1 MAAIKKYR
9 TCNLC
14 EAICGLEI
22 DVKENKVLAI
32 RGDKN
37 DVFSKGHICPK
48 AVGLKDIHE
57 DPDRLKKPLQ
67 KVNGEWIEISWEKAI
82 DFTAKQLV
90 DIQLANSQ
98 NAVAIYQGNP
108 SVHNLGTTL
117 FSPDFVR
124 AVKTKNRYS
133 ATSVDQLA
141 HHLAAEYM
149 FGNSL
154 MVPVPDIIRTQFW
167 LILGGNPIV
176 SNGSLMTAPNIRG
189 KMRDIQARGGKI
201 VVVDPRRTETADK
214 SDQHIFVKPGTDVWL
229 LLSMLHI
236 ILYVDKLKLV
246 HLTDCIDPK
255 AIEEIKKAV
264 APFTPEKAELMT
276 GIPSQTIQSLT
287 EEFTT
292 SQSAV
297 CYGRLGVSASHHG
310 GLCHWAI
317 NTINILTGN
326 FDQEGGAMF
335 PTPAVNVSGKK
346 SAVPKFRRWKSRVRG
361 LPEFGGEL
369 PSSTLAEDILE
380 PGEGQI
386 KALVTSCGNPV
397 LSVPNGQKMDEAFT
411 SLEFMVSIDIYLN
424 ETTKHADI
432 ILPPA
437 TGLETPHYAIA
448 FHNLAVHNSAKYSD
462 PAVEKEEGTKYD
474 WEIFQELQKAYLKF
488 KEEKTGEAT
497 PENPEYTLEQ
507 KLDFFLNFGPHK
519 LSLAKLKEHPHGI
532 DLGPLETQLPKRLL
546 TDNQQLNIFPII
558 YQSALLD
565 LLAEKVTE
573 DSSFLLIGRRNLRSN
588 NSWMHN
594 LERMVKGPNSCT
606 AIIHPNDA
614 ERLNISN
621 GDMLEISSSVSTV
634 NIEAEVSD
642 EIMVG
647 SISIPHGWGHHR
659 DGIKMGV
666 ASKYAGVSFND
677 LADDKITD
685 KLSGVSVINAI
696 PISVQKLKL

>member
-1 MAAIKKYR
+1 MAVNKKYR

-22 DVKENKVLAI
+22 DVEDNQVLAI

-67 KVNGEWIEISWEKAI
+67 KINGEWKEVSWKEAI
-82 DFTAKQLV
+82 DFTAKKLV
-90 DIQLANSQ
+90 DIQLAYDT

-124 AVKTKNRYS
+124 AVKTTNRYS

-141 HHLAAEYM
+141 HHLAALYM
-149 FGNSL
+149 FGNAL

-176 SNGSLMTAPNIRG
+176 SNGSLMTAPDIRG
-189 KMRDIQARGGKI
+189 KMREIQDRGGKI
-201 VVVDPRRTETADK
+201 VVIDPRRTETADK
-214 SDQHIFVKPGTDVWL
+214 SDQHIFIKPGTDIWL

-236 ILYVDKLKLV
+236 ILYSDKVKLN
-246 HLTDCIDPK
+246 HLEDCIDS
-255 AIEEIKKAV
+255 ALIDEIKLAV
-264 APFTPEKAELMT
+264 SRFTPEKAESIT
-276 GIPSQTIQSLT
+276 GIPTQVIQSLT
-287 EEFTT
+287 EEFIH
-292 SQSAV
+292 SSSSV

-335 PTPAVNVSGKK
+335 PTPAVNVSAKK
-346 SAVPKFRRWKSRVRG
+346 SSVPKFRRWKSRVRG

-369 PSSTLAEDILE
+369 PSSTLAEDILA

-397 LSVPNGQKMDEAFT
+397 LSVPNGNKMDDAFST
-411 SLEFMVSIDIYLN
+411 LEFMACIDIYLN
-424 ETTKHADI
+424 ETTKHADV

-448 FHNLAVHNSAKYSD
+448 FHNLAVHNSAKYSE
-462 PAVEKEEGTKYD
+462 PAIEKEEGTKFD
-474 WEIFQELQKAYLKF
+474 WEIFQELRTAYLKY
-488 KEEKTGEAT
+488 KEEKTGEAI
-497 PENPEYTLEQ
+497 PDKQDYTLEQ

-532 DLGPLETQLPKRLL
+532 DLGPLESQLPNRLL
-546 TDNQQLNIFPII
+546 TDNQQLNIFPEI
-558 YQSALLD
+558 YKVALEELTQTNTPEN
-565 LLAEKVTE
+565 L
-573 DSSFLLIGRRNLRSN
+573 SFLLVGRRNLRSN

-594 LERMVKGPNSCT
+594 LERMVKGPNTCT
-606 AIIHPNDA
+606 AIIHPTDA
-614 ERLNISN
+614 EELNVAD
-621 GDMLEISSSVSTV
+621 GDILQITSEVTTV
-634 NIEAEVSD
+634 RIEAEVSD
-642 EIMVG
+642 EIMKG
-647 SISIPHGWGHHR
+647 TISIPHGWGHHR
-659 DGIKMGV
+659 DGIKMKV
-666 ASKYAGVSFND
+666 ASAHAGVSFND
-677 LADDKITD
+677 LADEKVTD
-685 KLSGVSVINAI
+685 RLSGASVINAI
-696 PISVQKLKL
+696 PIAVQKLSI